1 MQPQP
6 FAIPQPLTESI
17 TDSMADL
24 FQSSLDRD
32 LKAITNA
39 LATYLTWSL
48 QNSVTKHNNAEA
60 SHTQDAVAQQ
70 CLTLD
75 QPAVDL
81 NHDQCHTGG
90 HDASQVDKVEDD
102 ISRPEM
108 TDRTHSTFA
117 KTDLD

>member
-48 QNSVTKHNNAEA
+48 QNSVTKHNNAA
-60 SHTQDAVAQQ
+60 ANHPQDSVAQQ
-70 CLTLD
+70 LLTLD
-75 QPAVDL
+75 QPAVEF
-81 NHDQCHTGG
+81 NQDQCHEVG
-90 HDASQVDKVEDD
+90 HDASQVNKVEDD
-102 ISRPEM
+102 ISRQEI
-108 TDRTHSTFA
+108 TDRKHSTFA
-117 KTDLD
+117 KTDPD

>member
-48 QNSVTKHNNAEA
+48 QNSVTKHNNAVT
-60 SHTQDAVAQQ
+60 SHPQGSVAQQ
-70 CLTLD
+70 FLTLD
-75 QPAVDL
+75 QPAVEF
-81 NHDQCHTGG
+81 NHAQCHTVG
-90 HDASQVDKVEDD
+90 HDASQAGKAEDD

-108 TDRTHSTFA
+108 TDRTHSTCA